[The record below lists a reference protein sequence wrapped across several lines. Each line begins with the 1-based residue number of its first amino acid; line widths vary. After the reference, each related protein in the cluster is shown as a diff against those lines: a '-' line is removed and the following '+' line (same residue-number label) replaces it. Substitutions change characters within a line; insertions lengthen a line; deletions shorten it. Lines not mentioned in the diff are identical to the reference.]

1 MSEINENDFDF
12 NVDEPKA
19 SMSNEGENKYE
30 SYRPKK
36 KRKVSNLSLI
46 FIIIEIGFIGIT
58 FILTLRKAISIVINK
73 NPIQNEISY
82 KKELTTN
89 DKTGKANYEKK
100 EVKNDEDYEKNL
112 GEKVDQKDKKK
123 KHQHHHKSNDKGDK
137 DNNNNISNDG
147 QNITQSTN
155 NTQNQT
161 SAQNITNNQN
171 QTQVQNITNI
181 QNQTQVQNIT
191 NIQNQTQVQNITN
204 TQNQTLAQN
213 ITNTQNQ
220 TLVQNITNTQN
231 QTLVQNI
238 TNTQNQTLAQNIT
251 NIQNQTLAQNI
262 TNTQNQTLA
271 QNITNIQ
278 NQTLVQNITNTQNQ
292 TLAQNITNIQN
303 QTQVQNITNNQQQ
316 NIVNDNNVIKGVNQ
330 EIQSKNQSTPNI
342 RICLCTHGK
351 KENNYLK
358 EFVEYYINMGV
369 DRIYIYNR
377 NAQGGEETL
386 FNTTPL
392 KEFMESDK
400 VRLEDW
406 RGKGSLILDMMNH
419 CYANHYGHYDWIL
432 FYEPDEFIHL
442 NGINNIKTFLVDPKF
457 EQCKKIYLNW
467 VIHTDN
473 DLYHYED
480 KPVQLRFP
488 KILPKPQDPN
498 NTDFNVVKSIFRGK
512 QENIKI
518 DCLYRLNK
526 MEDGCNGYG
535 KIAKMKS
542 YKMIEPDYDNF
553 YIDHYFSKSVDEFIE
568 NIDKE
573 DLDNNDIRF
582 KNDLENYFKINNMTN
597 DKIKYIEEKTKLDLS
612 KYKK

>member
-89 DKTGKANYEKK
+89 DKTGKANYAKK

-123 KHQHHHKSNDKGDK
+123 KHIHHHKSNDKGDK

-161 SAQNITNNQN
+161 SA
-171 QTQVQNITNI
+171 
-181 QNQTQVQNIT
+181 
-191 NIQNQTQVQNITN
+191 
-204 TQNQTLAQN
+204 
-213 ITNTQNQ
+213 
-220 TLVQNITNTQN
+220 QNITNTQN

-573 DLDNNDIRF
+573 DLENNDIRF

>member
-123 KHQHHHKSNDKGDK
+123 KHHHHHKSNDKGDK

-191 NIQNQTQVQNITN
+191 N

-220 TLVQNITNTQN
+220 TLVQNITNT
-231 QTLVQNI
+231 
-238 TNTQNQTLAQNIT
+238 
-251 NIQNQTLAQNI
+251 
-262 TNTQNQTLA
+262 
-271 QNITNIQ
+271 Q

-377 NAQGGEETL
+377 NAKGGEETL

>member
-89 DKTGKANYEKK
+89 DKTGEANYEKK

-123 KHQHHHKSNDKGDK
+123 KHHHHHKSNDKGDK

-191 NIQNQTQVQNITN
+191 NIQNQTQV
-204 TQNQTLAQN
+204 
-213 ITNTQNQ
+213 
-220 TLVQNITNTQN
+220 
-231 QTLVQNI
+231 
-238 TNTQNQTLAQNIT
+238 
-251 NIQNQTLAQNI
+251 QNI